1 MKRGGLFSIL
11 YGMKHMKRFFIFICT
26 LGLLGVSAQAQRLT
40 SPFYTQLKS
49 KMAGSVFAQKNPG
62 LNRLAW
68 MRYYPVSNRVVEPVG
83 TWERI
88 GYWFD
93 SSDTVS
99 AMAGYLY
106 QMYISAS
113 VYGAT
118 QAPARLDE
126 NYFGALDAFEH
137 MRDSFNVQDSLDFYR
152 SHKKEIKARL
162 ANYFSQAR
170 LPKYNADDLKNDYVE
185 AAFLNTLKNSAGK
198 NGRAGFT
205 LARAKWTASI
215 PAQEKAFFKKYMQA
229 SLQEL
234 SRQVVLYEE
243 NAASLDVLDKTAGR
257 YNSSSKQYLYRPATD
272 ECAACTY
279 ASCRKICRAVV
290 GRKNARS
297 ASNLR
302 LYEITMRPQKGEYL
316 AAADGKTN
324 FISPDGKKYPQW
336 QYHAAA
342 LAVARRDGK
351 FVPVVIDKF
360 LFKEPAEFSAWLKKF
375 DAKTS
380 VMYLKPFRLRAA
392 DEKRL
397 VSPDGRKG
405 KNIVKDGRTYT
416 PYPVGK

>member
-11 YGMKHMKRFFIFICT
+11 YGMKKLKQFFILSGT

-93 SSDTVS
+93 SSDIVS

-106 QMYISAS
+106 QMYISAA
-113 VYGAT
+113 VYGET
-118 QAPARLDE
+118 QAPAHLDE
-126 NYFGALDAFEH
+126 NYFGALDTFEH
-137 MRDSFNVQDSLDFYR
+137 MRDSFNVQDSLSFYN

-198 NGRAGFT
+198 TGRAGCT

-215 PAQEKAFFKKYMQA
+215 PAEDKAFFKKYMQA

-234 SRQVVLYEE
+234 SRQVVLYEDIAPNLE
-243 NAASLDVLDKTAGR
+243 VLDKTAGR
-257 YNSSSKQYLYRPATD
+257 YNSSAKQYSYRPATD

-290 GRKNARS
+290 TQVNGRSN
-297 ASNLR
+297 SNLR
-302 LYEITMRPQKGEYL
+302 LYEVTMRSQKNRYL
-316 AAADGKTN
+316 TAADGKMN
-324 FISPDGKKYPQW
+324 FVSPDGQKYPQW
-336 QYHAAA
+336 EYHAAT
-342 LAVARRDGK
+342 LAVSRRSGQ

-360 LFKEPAEFSAWLKKF
+360 LFKEPVEFSAWLKKF
-375 DAKTS
+375 DTKTT
-380 VMYLKPFRLRAA
+380 VMYLTPFRLRET
-392 DEKRL
+392 DEKRI
-397 VSPDGRKG
+397 VSPDSRQG

-416 PYPVGK
+416 PHPVGK